1 MRPDN
6 GLVPCSGFHGFPCAA
21 YANVK
26 ENKQKC
32 RTCWDLQA
40 KPPPEPN
47 FADPWTY
54 VPPPPPPPAVQLAV
68 RPMTSQEQLL
78 AMNQTEELAMALA
91 WHGQE
96 GFVHCVIDGPPVME
110 FPGRTLYFKSIYRLA
125 LIADNEVVPKE
136 VRKQASHCGGVEPR
150 LPLLEAFQDTP
161 KLADPGNRAY
171 SVLVDMLL
179 DRTRDEVAFC
189 ADVQTQVRIQFLQT
203 FNMEHKG
210 DVVEAALAAAD
221 CAYKKQEGVPMMWE
235 ELEGGAH
242 ADGDLP
248 T

>member
-1 MRPDN
+1 MMRAED
-6 GLVPCSGFHGFPCAA
+6 VA
-21 YANVK
+21 
-26 ENKQKC
+26 
-32 RTCWDLQA
+32 
-40 KPPPEPN
+40 
-47 FADPWTY
+47 
-54 VPPPPPPPAVQLAV
+54 
-68 RPMTSQEQLL
+68 MT
-78 AMNQTEELAMALA
+78 LA
-91 WHGQE
+91 WRGQE
-96 GFVHCVIDGPPVME
+96 GFVQLVDGPPVME

-171 SVLVDMLL
+171 SVLVDRLIYE
-179 DRTRDEVAFC
+179 TRNEVDTY
-189 ADVQTQVRIQFLQT
+189 ADIATPVRIQALQL

-221 CAYKKQEGVPMMWE
+221 YAYKTQKGVPMMWE
-235 ELEGGAH
+235 DLQGGAH

>member
-1 MRPDN
+1 
-6 GLVPCSGFHGFPCAA
+6 
-21 YANVK
+21 
-26 ENKQKC
+26 
-32 RTCWDLQA
+32 
-40 KPPPEPN
+40 
-47 FADPWTY
+47 
-54 VPPPPPPPAVQLAV
+54 
-68 RPMTSQEQLL
+68 MTSQEQVL
-78 AMNQTEELAMALA
+78 AMNKTEDVAMRLA

-189 ADVQTQVRIQFLQT
+189 ADVQTQVRIQVLQT

-221 CAYKKQEGVPMMWE
+221 YAYKRQEGVPMMWE
-235 ELEGGAH
+235 DLQGGAH

>member
-1 MRPDN
+1 MP
-6 GLVPCSGFHGFPCAA
+6 
-21 YANVK
+21 
-26 ENKQKC
+26 
-32 RTCWDLQA
+32 LQR
-40 KPPPEPN
+40 
-47 FADPWTY
+47 
-54 VPPPPPPPAVQLAV
+54 PPAVQLAV
-68 RPMTSQEQLL
+68 RPMTSQEQVH
-78 AMNQTEELAMALA
+78 AMNKTEDVAMRLA
-91 WHGQE
+91 WHGQQ
-96 GFVHCVIDGPPVME
+96 GFAHCVIDGPPVME

-150 LPLLEAFQDTP
+150 SPLLEAFQDTP

-189 ADVQTQVRIQFLQT
+189 ADVQTQVRIQVLEM

-221 CAYKKQEGVPMMWE
+221 YAYKVQEGIAMRWE
-235 ELEGGAH
+235 DLRGGAH
-242 ADGDLP
+242 ANGYLP